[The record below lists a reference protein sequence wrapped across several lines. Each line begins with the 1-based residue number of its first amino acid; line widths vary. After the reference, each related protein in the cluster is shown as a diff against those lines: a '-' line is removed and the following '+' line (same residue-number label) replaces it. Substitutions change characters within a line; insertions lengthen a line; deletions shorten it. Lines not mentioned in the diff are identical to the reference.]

1 MKPGAI
7 LINTARGG
15 LVDLDALEEALRADR
30 IAAAALDVLPEEPPD
45 PAHPLFAA
53 LQADAPWLHGRLIV
67 TPHAAFLSAEAIAD
81 MRRGA
86 VATAAAYLRDGTLV
100 NCVNR

>member
-30 IAAAALDVLPEEPPD
+30 SPGPRSMCCPRNRPIRPIRCSRAR
-45 PAHPLFAA
+45 FRR
-53 LQADAPWLHGRLIV
+53 ADWLRGRLIV